1 MSHNSISQVEALE
14 DEGSFHSSPN
24 PVLHEGSH
32 FGQKNMI
39 CNLPWDVSYKA
50 KTHCDIFSLSS
61 DDYNEVVES
70 HPKIKDQIA
79 EMAKE
84 MFDLPI
90 NKN

>member
-1 MSHNSISQVEALE
+1 
-14 DEGSFHSSPN
+14 
-24 PVLHEGSH
+24 
-32 FGQKNMI
+32 MI